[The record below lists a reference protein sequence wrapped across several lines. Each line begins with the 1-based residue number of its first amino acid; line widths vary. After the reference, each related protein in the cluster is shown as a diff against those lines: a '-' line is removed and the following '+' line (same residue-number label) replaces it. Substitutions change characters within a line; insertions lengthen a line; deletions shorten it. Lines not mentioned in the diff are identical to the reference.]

1 MANRQLSSDTS
12 YNTSAFSIDTLL
24 QKIDEAIDDI
34 EQGRVQSLEDAW
46 QEIDAIQWHNMF
58 KKYKVQIAS
67 SGKHDIALMKKYI
80 LQKFKYREI
89 AENFSKRMKKNLSS
103 LDTFPSGHSATE
115 FSYKGYIIYLK
126 PRNTYLVFYIID
138 ENTLTVT
145 ILRVLQDGMDWKP
158 TIFDWLHD
166 NS

>member
-1 MANRQLSSDTS
+1 
-12 YNTSAFSIDTLL
+12 
-24 QKIDEAIDDI
+24 
-34 EQGRVQSLEDAW
+34 
-46 QEIDAIQWHNMF
+46 MF

-89 AENFSKRMKKNLSS
+89 AENFSKKMKKILSS
-103 LDTFPSGHSATE
+103 LDTFPSGHSSTE

-145 ILRVLQDGMDWKP
+145 ILPVLQDWNGLETEFLYYFSEITRQRNSHVRCTEPTSSVSSEVCTLCMFGPIEMLSKP
-158 TIFDWLHD
+158 SIFFVKRPH
-166 NS
+166 SRPA